1 MKLRKM
7 LSMATIAMFS
17 IATPVALAQD
27 TLLVP
32 NSDGST
38 TAVDPLIRSSDP
50 DDKDEG
56 GTNESSKENRDS
68 QNESTAPS
76 ESESEETST
85 TEETS
90 STEVEAPPVAEVA
103 FTMQNGV
110 QYIDLTCGMGES
122 IVDHQEVFG
131 TPGVSCDINAN
142 VNSGSPEDGKLI
154 VPEGERI
161 TPETQDGG
169 ESPEES
175 QDKPEEAPEETPE
188 ETPEDTPEDKP
199 EETPKDTPQEPE
211 PDKPEPQDNNSGSG
225 GNLIVPEGERITPD
239 EPSNNDSKDEDSPK
253 DDVDPDDVQKELNN
267 LGDAAESGMSD
278 YLKASPIIFEEHH
291 DDVVMLMSMIAASE
305 DGVEKIEGLVK
316 DSPMLADW
324 MNNNAQAISDKMNQ
338 DIDDQVAALPGK
350 SESMGL
356 SEKDVEDI
364 VETFESIKSMM
375 GGNND

>member
-56 GTNESSKENRDS
+56 GMDESSEENRDS

-85 TEETS
+85 TEEAST
-90 STEVEAPPVAEVA
+90 TEVEAPPVSEVA

-154 VPEGERI
+154 VPEGEKI
-161 TPETQDGG
+161 IPETQDDGG
-169 ESPEES
+169 SPDES
-175 QDKPEEAPEETPE
+175 QDKPEETPE
-188 ETPEDTPEDKP
+188 ETPEDKPEETPEDKP
-199 EETPKDTPQEPE
+199 EETPEDTPQEPE

-225 GNLIVPEGERITPD
+225 GNLIVPEGERIIPD
-239 EPSNNDSKDEDSPK
+239 EPSSNDSRDEDSSK
-253 DDVDPDDVQKELNN
+253 DDVNPDDVQKELNN

-291 DDVVMLMSMIAASE
+291 DDVVMLMSMIVASE

-364 VETFESIKSMM
+364 VEAFESIKSMM
-375 GGNND
+375 GGSND

>member
-1 MKLRKM
+1 
-7 LSMATIAMFS
+7 
-17 IATPVALAQD
+17 
-27 TLLVP
+27 
-32 NSDGST
+32 
-38 TAVDPLIRSSDP
+38 
-50 DDKDEG
+50 
-56 GTNESSKENRDS
+56 
-68 QNESTAPS
+68 
-76 ESESEETST
+76 
-85 TEETS
+85 
-90 STEVEAPPVAEVA
+90 
-103 FTMQNGV
+103 
-110 QYIDLTCGMGES
+110 MGES

-142 VNSGSPEDGKLI
+142 VNSGSPEGGKLI

-161 TPETQDGG
+161 IPETQDDGG
-169 ESPEES
+169 SPEES
-175 QDKPEEAPEETPE
+175 QDKPEE
-188 ETPEDTPEDKP
+188 TPEDKP

-225 GNLIVPEGERITPD
+225 GNLIVPKGERITPD
-239 EPSNNDSKDEDSPK
+239 EPSSNDSKDEDSSK

-305 DGVEKIEGLVK
+305 DGVEKIEGLVE

>member
-38 TAVDPLIRSSDP
+38 TAVDPLIRSIDP
-50 DDKDEG
+50 DKDEG
-56 GTNESSKENRDS
+56 GTDESSEENRDS
-68 QNESTAPS
+68 QNESTSPS
-76 ESESEETST
+76 ESESEEAST

-90 STEVEAPPVAEVA
+90 TTEVEAPPVAEVA

-161 TPETQDGG
+161 IPETQDGG

-175 QDKPEEAPEETPE
+175 QDKPE
-188 ETPEDTPEDKP
+188 DKP
-199 EETPKDTPQEPE
+199 EETPEDTPQEPE

-225 GNLIVPEGERITPD
+225 GSLIVPEGERITPD
-239 EPSNNDSKDEDSPK
+239 EPSNNDSKDEDSSK

-291 DDVVMLMSMIAASE
+291 DDVVMLMSMIVASE

>member
-38 TAVDPLIRSSDP
+38 TAVDPLIRSIDP
-50 DDKDEG
+50 DKDEG
-56 GTNESSKENRDS
+56 GTDESSEENRDS
-68 QNESTAPS
+68 QNESTSPS

-85 TEETS
+85 TEEAST
-90 STEVEAPPVAEVA
+90 TEVEAPPVDEVD

-142 VNSGSPEDGKLI
+142 VNSGSPEGGKLI
-154 VPEGERI
+154 VPEGESI
-161 TPETQDGG
+161 IPETQDDGG
-169 ESPEES
+169 NPEES
-175 QDKPEEAPEETPE
+175 QDKPEETPEDKPEETPE
-188 ETPEDTPEDKP
+188 ETPEDKP
-199 EETPKDTPQEPE
+199 ENTPQEPE

-225 GNLIVPEGERITPD
+225 GNLIVPEGEKIIPD
-239 EPSNNDSKDEDSPK
+239 EPSNNDSKDEDSSK
-253 DDVDPDDVQKELNN
+253 DDADPDDVQKELNN
-267 LGDAAESGMSD
+267 LGDAAESGMID

-291 DDVVMLMSMIAASE
+291 DDVVMLMSMIVASE

-338 DIDDQVAALPGK
+338 DIDDQVAALPEK

-364 VETFESIKSMM
+364 METFESIKSMM

>member
-50 DDKDEG
+50 DKDEG
-56 GTNESSKENRDS
+56 GTNESSEENGDS

-85 TEETS
+85 TEEAST
-90 STEVEAPPVAEVA
+90 TEVEAPPVDEVA

-142 VNSGSPEDGKLI
+142 VNSGSPEGGKLI
-154 VPEGERI
+154 VPEGESI
-161 TPETQDGG
+161 IPETQDDGG
-169 ESPEES
+169 NPEES
-175 QDKPEEAPEETPE
+175 QDKPEETPE
-188 ETPEDTPEDKP
+188 ETPEDKP
-199 EETPKDTPQEPE
+199 EETPENTPQEPE

-225 GNLIVPEGERITPD
+225 GNLIVPEGEKIIPD
-239 EPSNNDSKDEDSPK
+239 EPSNNDSKDEDSSK

-267 LGDAAESGMSD
+267 LGDAAESGMID

-291 DDVVMLMSMIAASE
+291 DDVVMLMSMIVASE

-338 DIDDQVAALPGK
+338 DIDDQVAALPEK

-364 VETFESIKSMM
+364 METFESIKSMM